1 MSQRAWSKLIVG
13 GTALL
18 LLQVPMWAHHS
29 FAADFDAA
37 KPVKLTGTVNRM
49 EWTNP
54 RAHLIVDVTAPGGVR
69 SPWKIELGTPNALMR
84 RGWSRNSLKPG
95 DTVTVNGYAAK
106 DGSRFA
112 NAQSVMS
119 NDGRTLFAR
128 SSLETTPSR

>member
-1 MSQRAWSKLIVG
+1 MTDRRALLIG
-13 GTALL
+13 GTGLL
-18 LLQVPMWAHHS
+18 LLQVLMSAHHS

-37 KPVKLTGTVNRM
+37 KPVKLTGTVSRM

-54 RAHLIVDVTAPGGVR
+54 HAHLHVDVTEPRGVR
-69 SPWKIELGTPNALMR
+69 SSWNIELGTPNALMR
-84 RGWSRNSLKPG
+84 GGWSRNSLKPG

-119 NDGRTLFAR
+119 SDGRTLFAR
-128 SSLETTPSR
+128 SSLERTPTR